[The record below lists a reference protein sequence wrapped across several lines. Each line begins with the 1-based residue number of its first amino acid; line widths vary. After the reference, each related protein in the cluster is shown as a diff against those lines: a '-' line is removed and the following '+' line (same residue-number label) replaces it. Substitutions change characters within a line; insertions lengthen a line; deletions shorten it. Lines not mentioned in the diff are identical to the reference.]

1 MSSSQARGSTRA
13 RPGSDSVKPLLA
25 NPATELSP
33 ALGLQPLVDGL
44 LRGIAAA
51 VNADRATLTRIADE
65 SSVIIEGSFDMDGAP
80 AEAGRRWLI
89 TAPEMRRLVVEQE
102 PVVQALD
109 PALLPDPFRDQLAGV
124 RHLVIL
130 PLTVAGEVFG
140 TIAVSRRQDRP
151 FESHDMAVLRD
162 LGNVAMLTLRNAAEL
177 ARAEAV
183 AVELRSS
190 EERFRLLVDGVKD
203 YAIFM
208 LDPNGYV
215 TSWNQG
221 AERIKGY
228 RAREIIGRHFSAFYA
243 PKDLATGKPSRAL
256 EAAERSGV
264 YEEEGWRL
272 RKDGSRFMAS
282 VLITA
287 LRDTSGRLRGFA
299 KVTRDITEKR
309 RMQDRLLRAE
319 RREAV
324 KFHELADRMAAL
336 ERTKSQFLD
345 LASHELRTPVSLI
358 RGYVSLFEEGDLGVL
373 NENGTR
379 AVSVLNDQTLQ
390 LDALVGQMLQAARL
404 QSGAVPL
411 RQKEVDLRDLV
422 RRAVERVG
430 ELAGA
435 EHNVALSLPSKPV
448 PVRADPEMLFAILHN
463 LLDNAVKY
471 SPNGGAIECEVLV
484 DRVLARVKVR
494 DQGIGIEPDQEGMLF
509 QQFGRVVN
517 TDTAAIGGAGLGLYL
532 AREMARL
539 HGGDVSAERDAGPG
553 STFVLTLPL
562 LAVGRPRGPRT

>member
-1 MSSSQARGSTRA
+1 MSSSQARVSTRA
-13 RPGSDSVKPLLA
+13 RPGADGEKPLLA
-25 NPATELSP
+25 NSATEPSP
-33 ALGLQPLVDGL
+33 SLGLQPLVDGL

-89 TAPEMRRLVVEQE
+89 TAPEMRRLVFEKE
-102 PVVQALD
+102 PVVQVLD
-109 PALLPDPFRDQLAGV
+109 PALLPDPFRDQLEGV

-162 LGNVAMLTLRNAAEL
+162 LGNVAVLTLRNAVEL

-208 LDPNGYV
+208 LDPDGQV

-228 RAREIIGRHFSAFYA
+228 RAREIIGRHFSAFYL
-243 PKDLATGKPSRAL
+243 PKDVATGKPSRAL
-256 EAAERSGV
+256 ETAARLGV

-272 RKDGSRFMAS
+272 RKDGTRFMAS

-287 LRDTSGRLRGFA
+287 LRDPSGRLRGFA

-309 RMQDRLLRAE
+309 RMQDRLLKAE

-324 KFHELADRMAAL
+324 KFHELADRMAIL
-336 ERTKSQFLD
+336 ERTKSQFLN

-358 RGYVSLFEEGDLGVL
+358 RGYVSLFKEGDFGVL

-390 LDALVGQMLQAARL
+390 LDGLVNQMLQAARL

-411 RQKEVDLRDLV
+411 RQEDVDLRDLV
-422 RRAVERVG
+422 SRALERFR

-435 EHNVALSLPSKPV
+435 DHSVALSMHSKTV
-448 PVRADPEMLFAILHN
+448 PVRADPEMLSAILHN

-471 SPNGGAIECEVLV
+471 SPNGGAIECEVRA

-539 HGGDVSAERDAGPG
+539 HGGDVSAETDAGPG

-562 LAVGRPRGPRT
+562 RAVERPRGRRT